1 MKNKSELLNTFLGAL
16 KLPSFACKEDNYLN
30 DSQLLSRLVDNED
43 LPSLDLLFAI
53 EDLFQSVGI
62 KIRECPSLLKK
73 LPENFSISDVVSLV
87 YQRQHKTIEDIRQ
100 FFLDNLGLSKAYQ
113 ENPDII
119 NSHVLDGIPAKY
131 GNKKVSIT
139 SAIMQ
144 LFKFVGADFSRNQ
157 LPYNPTFAEVIDTA
171 YQKQS

>member
-1 MKNKSELLNTFLGAL
+1 MKNKSELLSTFLGVL
-16 KLPSFACKEDNYLN
+16 KLPSFACKEGYLN

-53 EDLFQSVGI
+53 EELFQSVGI
-62 KIRECPSLLKK
+62 KIRECPSLLDK

-100 FFLDNLGLSKAYQ
+100 FFLSELGLAQVYQ

-119 NSHVLDGIPAKY
+119 KCHVLDGIPAKY
-131 GNKKVSIT
+131 GQKRLSVT
-139 SAIMQ
+139 VAIMR
-144 LFKFVGADFSRNQ
+144 LFRFVNVDFSHNQ
-157 LPYNPTFAEVIDTA
+157 LPCNPTFAEVIDTA